1 MDSMIDALREE
12 ISAAKANEKT
22 FKASLSGLNATM
34 STSELQDSIA
44 KLTEEKAE
52 LLNRLGPLR
61 AGTLKPVSKSEKE
74 DVDKQWKEW
83 GRIVSARRRIV
94 KELWERVLDMR
105 GDFETAEDREELWVS
120 YNVI

>member
-61 AGTLKPVSKSEKE
+61 AGTLKPVCKSEKE